1 MKKTLL
7 GICGLGLALSL
18 VACGDDVNFKDP
30 ASVQKFLAKS
40 DPQGVRKALESKHI
54 ALNANNFINYA
65 FNSDT
70 LMMTVFLK
78 AAFEIDAAAD
88 NGNNA
93 VAIAANKGNV
103 MVLNYLFDH
112 GAKAN
117 VKNSL
122 GEPVLDNAV
131 MMGNTDVVKILIDQL
146 KKEGAD
152 PASLGTGV
160 LIAAKTGKVDM
171 LQVLADAGAP
181 LDNRG
186 PDGYLPIHWT
196 VKSGNYDAMMF
207 LIEKGVDVNAK
218 CGQGYSVL
226 DWATNEG
233 YTRLIKALKKA
244 GAKNTP
250 QYFKDSKK

>member
-1 MKKTLL
+1 MKKSLL

-40 DPQGVRKALESKHI
+40 DPQGVRKALENKHI

>member
-1 MKKTLL
+1 MALCAAGLL
-7 GICGLGLALSL
+7 FSMTGCEE
-18 VACGDDVNFKDP
+18 KMDP
-30 ASVQKFLAKS
+30 N
-40 DPQGVRKALESKHI
+40 DPQSIRRYLTKKQIGFTPNQFVS
-54 ALNANNFINYA
+54 YA
-65 FNSDT
+65 VNSDT
-70 LMMTVFLK
+70 AKMTLFLQ
-78 AAFEIDAAAD
+78 ASFEIDQPAD

-93 VAIAANKGNV
+93 VAIAANKGNM

-117 VKNSL
+117 VQNGN
-122 GEPVLDNAV
+122 GEMILDNAV
-131 MMGNTDVVKILIDQL
+131 MMGNKDVVVRILEQL
-146 KKEGAD
+146 KKEGVN
-152 PASLGTGV
+152 PQNFGTAV
-160 LIAAKTGKVDM
+160 IIAAKTGKADI
-171 LQVLADAGAP
+171 LEVLADAGAP
-181 LDNRG
+181 LETRG
-186 PDGYLPIHWT
+186 PDGYLPIHWA

-207 LIEKGVDVNAK
+207 LIDKGADVNAK